1 MYHLDRNDPRLRRTL
16 NELSHT
22 LESANESAQANIFTF
37 SQHYLS
43 PCFSSLGTCLQ
54 SCAGACLP
62 SRDERKRRRGR
73 GRSRGRAEQS
83 FDFYDDWDEDE
94 GDGLLGW
101 GNDEFDRLIAGSG
114 QYGSVGDQPGRQR
127 AMSYGARRET
137 GLPSGRRKGAAQ
149 PHDGGPDPTGVPATS
164 RFGFLGKLSPWGGR
178 KELRYRPSAA
188 DLQEHPGAGRRRI
201 VPEDEPL
208 IEESGESGVV
218 GGKKHGRNRSGTVG
232 SAGTLDS
239 LSSRGDLFPSEDED
253 DAVPLDD
260 EFAMVLER
268 RTTQSGQ
275 GENGSGKT
283 RLGKRRSADSR
294 MSTRTVSSRS
304 ARSSRK
310 ENRAGSNQRAPAE
323 ITQEDGA
330 IVPSLT
336 ELKQEEERIR
346 HEEEAEIE
354 RKREAAQDL
363 ARRRGLSNADQLSS
377 TAAEGRTAT
386 PTPPSPLSPQE
397 ELKSPT
403 SPFPVMQ
410 VAVSI
415 PEPQTEQQDEVQPV
429 QRYPTVSPSADD
441 RNDPDESPSTSFVPA
456 QLPHFGRS
464 QE

>member
-1 MYHLDRNDPRLRRTL
+1 M
-16 NELSHT
+16 
-22 LESANESAQANIFTF
+22 
-37 SQHYLS
+37 
-43 PCFSSLGTCLQ
+43 
-54 SCAGACLP
+54 
-62 SRDERKRRRGR
+62 
-73 GRSRGRAEQS
+73 
-83 FDFYDDWDEDE
+83 
-94 GDGLLGW
+94 
-101 GNDEFDRLIAGSG
+101 
-114 QYGSVGDQPGRQR
+114 
-127 AMSYGARRET
+127 
-137 GLPSGRRKGAAQ
+137 
-149 PHDGGPDPTGVPATS
+149 
-164 RFGFLGKLSPWGGR
+164 
-178 KELRYRPSAA
+178 
-188 DLQEHPGAGRRRI
+188 

-346 HEEEAEIE
+346 QEEEAEIE
-354 RKREAAQDL
+354 RKRGAAQDL
-363 ARRRGLSNADQLSS
+363 ARRRGLSSADQLSRRNATTVAEQLVVYGGGRS
-377 TAAEGRTAT
+377 DSNAHAAIAAFATRGIEIANIPIPCDADSGVPSGTSGRTA
-386 PTPPSPLSPQE
+386 
-397 ELKSPT
+397 
-403 SPFPVMQ
+403 
-410 VAVSI
+410 
-415 PEPQTEQQDEVQPV
+415 
-429 QRYPTVSPSADD
+429 
-441 RNDPDESPSTSFVPA
+441 
-456 QLPHFGRS
+456 G
-464 QE
+464 